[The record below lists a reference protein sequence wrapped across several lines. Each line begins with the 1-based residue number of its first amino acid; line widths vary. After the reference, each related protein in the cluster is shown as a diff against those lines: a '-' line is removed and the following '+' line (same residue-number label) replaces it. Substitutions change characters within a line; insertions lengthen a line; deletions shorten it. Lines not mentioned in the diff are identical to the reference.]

1 MTSASVCSSALF
13 FALLCG
19 SWSLASAIALGSGE
33 RAFLRDRLT
42 ADCDQETLCAK
53 VNTSSAALE
62 TTCGPPC
69 PPGTRFTLSRL
80 ACRVCPGVVCD
91 DGLCASDESLCASEV
106 DISLCEA
113 CSSRGTL
120 AMRKNGSCECATA
133 YAGETCTE
141 CAPDPDPD
149 PDPDEG
155 GVEHATLCCYLDG
168 RWGRSVVPR
177 SRVSKFLSGYYT
189 SGRPCAF
196 QNGTTE
202 NGTLLTCD
210 CLGDPDAY
218 WEGAREFGS
227 AMVTRIDGPANQ
239 AQMSTP
245 DSSQGAVALFI
256 AIFFAAILLCCCAFV
271 IVIPFVRR
279 MSPTSQQQP

>member
-1 MTSASVCSSALF
+1 MTSAWVCSSALF
-13 FALLCG
+13 FGLMCG
-19 SWSLASAIALGSGE
+19 SWFLATASALGSGE

-53 VNTSSAALE
+53 VNRSSAALE

-69 PPGTRFTLSRL
+69 PRGTLYTLSHL
-80 ACRVCPGVVCD
+80 ACRVCPGVMCD
-91 DGLCASDESLCASEV
+91 DSLCASDESLCAREV

-113 CSSRGTL
+113 CTSRGTL
-120 AMRKNGSCECATA
+120 GMRKNGSCECFAA

-149 PDPDEG
+149 ED
-155 GVEHATLCCYLDG
+155 GVEHTTLCCYLHG

-177 SRVSKFLSGYYT
+177 ARVAKFLSGYYT

-210 CLGDPDAY
+210 CLGDADAD
-218 WEGAREFGS
+218 WGSVREFGDGMI
-227 AMVTRIDGPANQ
+227 ARIDGPANQ

-256 AIFFAAILLCCCAFV
+256 AIFFATIFLCCCAFV

-279 MSPTSQQQP
+279 MSPPSQQQP